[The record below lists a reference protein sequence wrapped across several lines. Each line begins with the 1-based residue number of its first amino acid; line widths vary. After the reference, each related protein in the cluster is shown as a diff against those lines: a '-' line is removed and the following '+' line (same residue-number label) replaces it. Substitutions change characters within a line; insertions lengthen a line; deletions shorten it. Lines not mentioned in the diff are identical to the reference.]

1 MDANA
6 ELTAAVER
14 MVELLA
20 EIAATLERLEA
31 QGERQIELLLRSLDR
46 SQHS

>member
-6 ELTAAVER
+6 ELTATVER

-20 EIAATLERLEA
+20 RIAGAFERIRCRA
-31 QGERQIELLLRSLDR
+31 SGR
-46 SQHS
+46 